1 MFPMRYESMLLLLV
15 FMLLTPLYSLN
26 AADEYISKQD
36 AYHLLKLNTNEKVL
50 ALEKGDREV
59 LLATLELEKN
69 KVDAALAWL
78 SPEIIQSN
86 PLAALIKGEAFRRKS
101 LAAALR
107 AGSYAHA
114 AYDDIKKLGKAEL
127 TPALREADKRLQAFM
142 RIDNPPVLVP
152 KEQKA
157 VLTDA
162 IRTSVQAA
170 IQSWLE
176 DWQSLN
182 HKAYMSHYDTE
193 FKTDKYNYQS
203 WSRYK
208 KRINQKKTYIRIQIT
223 DMKMQADVR
232 VQGEGII
239 VSFEQS
245 YQSSN
250 YQTRGHKELYLLRRN
265 KAAPWLILDEGTT
278 VHSQHPQVKV
288 RLEDAPKS
296 KASGTAGWVVNI
308 ASFQS
313 MNNAQDMLES
323 IERLHHFQTFVEHAW
338 VGEQKV
344 YRVRAGIY
352 RTLASAKKSML
363 DICTA
368 LGISDC
374 WVEKRK

>member
-1 MFPMRYESMLLLLV
+1 MFPMRFKSIVLLLC
-15 FMLLTPLYSLN
+15 FMLLTPLHNLN
-26 AADEYISKQD
+26 AADEYISKQA
-36 AYHLLKLNTNEKVL
+36 AYILLKLNTNEKVL

-69 KVDAALAWL
+69 QVDAALAWL
-78 SPEIIQSN
+78 SPEIIQNN

-114 AYDDIKKLGKAEL
+114 AYDDIKKLGNAEL

-142 RIDNPPVLVP
+142 RIDKASVIVP
-152 KEQKA
+152 KEQTL

-162 IRTSVQAA
+162 VRTSVQAA

-182 HKAYMSHYDTE
+182 HKAYMSHYDVD
-193 FKTDKYNYQS
+193 FQTDKYNYQS
-203 WSRYK
+203 WSQYK
-208 KRINQKKTYIRIQIT
+208 KRINQKKTYIRIQIS
-223 DMKMQADVR
+223 DMKMKADALP
-232 VQGEGII
+232 QGEGII
-239 VSFEQS
+239 VSFEQA

-250 YQTRGHKELYLLRRN
+250 YETRGHKELYLLRRN
-265 KAAPWLILDEGTT
+265 KAAPWLILEEGTV
-278 VHSQHPQVKV
+278 VHSHHSQAKV
-288 RLEDAPKS
+288 SIEAPKS
-296 KASGTAGWVVNI
+296 EASGTTGWVVNI

-313 MNNAQDMLES
+313 INNAQEMLES
-323 IERLHHFQTFVEHAW
+323 IERFHHVQAFVEHAW

-352 RTLASAKKSML
+352 RTLASAKKSMM
-363 DICTA
+363 DMCTA
-368 LGISDC
+368 LDILDC
-374 WVEKRK
+374 WLERRK